1 MLRTIPDH
9 DTPPTI
15 LDILQVQGEHFA
27 RAQSS
32 VHHEQDHRPITPPVQ
47 GLQQL
52 RYLLFTHR
60 ARHALD
66 GFDPHATAHWSL
78 STCATHKGMMP
89 VGDRSEEHT
98 SELQSPDHLVCR
110 LL

>member
-1 MLRTIPDH
+1 MLRTIANQDA
-9 DTPPTI
+9 PPTI

-27 RAQSS
+27 RAESS
-32 VHHEQDHRPITPPVQ
+32 VQHEQDHRPLTPPVQ
-47 GLQQL
+47 GRQQL

-66 GFDPHATAHWSL
+66 GSHPHATAHWSP

-89 VGDRSEEHT
+89 VGDT
-98 SELQSPDHLVCR
+98 STSGVISR
-110 LL
+110 LHGI